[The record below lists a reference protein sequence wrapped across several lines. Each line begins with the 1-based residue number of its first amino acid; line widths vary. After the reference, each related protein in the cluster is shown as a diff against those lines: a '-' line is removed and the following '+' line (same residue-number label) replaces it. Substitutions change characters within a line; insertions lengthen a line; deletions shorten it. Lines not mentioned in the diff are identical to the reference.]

1 MRGPRAPLLAYRAS
15 STAQH
20 LGGTEMTV
28 RIAESTA
35 PAIGSTTV
43 ISPFPDGDWEL
54 EVSITDAPL
63 PAAPDACDTSDGCE
77 SSCASSCTS
86 D

>member
-1 MRGPRAPLLAYRAS
+1 MSVP
-15 STAQH
+15 
-20 LGGTEMTV
+20 
-28 RIAESTA
+28 IAEAAA
-35 PAIGSTTV
+35 PAIKPTTV
-43 ISPFPDGDWEL
+43 TLPFSDEDWEL